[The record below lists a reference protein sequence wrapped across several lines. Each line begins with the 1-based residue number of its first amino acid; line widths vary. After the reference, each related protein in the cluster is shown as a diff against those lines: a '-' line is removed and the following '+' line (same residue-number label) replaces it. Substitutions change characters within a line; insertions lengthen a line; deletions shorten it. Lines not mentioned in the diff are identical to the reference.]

1 MSNTHLARGHV
12 MHQFCGFCQ
21 LNKVPLLCFLKVK
34 SLYCAL
40 HSSSQTDVKC
50 WFFFCNLIY
59 HVKPHP
65 WWWQLAPGSLPV
77 AQWYISPALFNL
89 SITWN
94 SVICLFCL
102 SVPHSEAQCRKTF
115 SPAHHTKH
123 TDQTQ
128 ALGQTQS
135 RSIQTNHTS
144 YRWMWLRTTT
154 EKNRNLAGLLS
165 TPFIMCFS
173 WELGVCTSKLFI
185 TLLQHSVVNNIH
197 SPHIISVILE
207 HLFLQGGWQCRVSV
221 TEQMKFSITLNK
233 WRNKAAVCV
242 FVCVCACV
250 CVE

>member
-115 SPAHHTKH
+115 SPARHTKH
-123 TDQTQ
+123 TDWLW
-128 ALGQTQS
+128 AKHKVDPS
-135 RSIQTNHTS
+135 RPTIHRTDECDYGPQQKRTEI
-144 YRWMWLRTTT
+144 WL
-154 EKNRNLAGLLS
+154 
-165 TPFIMCFS
+165 
-173 WELGVCTSKLFI
+173 VY
-185 TLLQHSVVNNIH
+185 
-197 SPHIISVILE
+197 SPPPL
-207 HLFLQGGWQCRVSV
+207 
-221 TEQMKFSITLNK
+221 
-233 WRNKAAVCV
+233 
-242 FVCVCACV
+242 
-250 CVE
+250 